1 MPDRRIQGEMRGILA
16 QLRFDGDL
24 QAFFRFVREDPQFYL
39 PDDEA
44 GRAVYL
50 ERSTAVIEDMKTRLD
65 GLFLRQPK
73 ADLVV
78 KATEA
83 YREKTAAK
91 AFYQRPAPNGTRPGV
106 YYVTLYNMRE
116 MPTYQLEAIAYHEG
130 IPGHHMQIAIAQ
142 ELEDVPSFRRFGFQ
156 TAYIEGWALYCELLP
171 KEIGLYADPYSDF
184 GRLAMELWRAVRLVV
199 DTGIHAKRWTRRQAI
214 DYFVANNPL
223 SESEAAREIERYIMT
238 PGQATS
244 YKIGMI
250 RILELRARARRELGT
265 RFDLR
270 EFHDVLLRDGP
281 LPLDILEEQ
290 VEAWIAQK
298 RA

>member
-1 MPDRRIQGEMRGILA
+1 MPDGRIQGEMRGILA

-39 PDDEA
+39 PEDEA

-73 ADLVV
+73 ADLIV

-91 AFYQRPAPNGTRPGV
+91 AFYQRPAPNGARPGV
-106 YYVTLYNMRE
+106 YYVTLYNRRE
-116 MPTYQLEAIAYHEG
+116 MPTYQLEAIAYHQG

-184 GRLAMELWRAVRLVV
+184 GRLAMELWRAVPPPRGRHRDSREALDAPAGDRLLRGQQSALRVGGGPR
-199 DTGIHAKRWTRRQAI
+199 DRAFHHDSRSGDQLQDRHDQDPR
-214 DYFVANNPL
+214 
-223 SESEAAREIERYIMT
+223 AAR
-238 PGQATS
+238 PGA
-244 YKIGMI
+244 
-250 RILELRARARRELGT
+250 AGT
-265 RFDLR
+265 RHAFR
-270 EFHDVLLRDGP
+270 PPRVP
-281 LPLDILEEQ
+281 
-290 VEAWIAQK
+290 
-298 RA
+298 